1 MKRYNNQILIF
12 GSKGFIAQN
21 LINFLKNIDCSFK
34 AFGQKDLDL
43 ISQEECKKKL
53 SKIQYKEVTIIFLSA
68 LRPSLGDKLDLTIKN
83 LEMIKNLL
91 SNIEINTIKQFIY
104 ISSDAVYP
112 YTKKIINEKTSVEPQ
127 SIYGTMHYMRE
138 QYISSFI
145 PSAKLTI
152 LRPCAIYGKGETIF
166 NYGINKFLKDAS
178 EKKIINL
185 FGKGEEKRDHILV
198 DDFVKIIYLSYKK
211 NITGLFNVATGK
223 EKTFLQISHYINI
236 ALNKSIKNI
245 YKERKQK
252 VMHRRFDITHLQ
264 NNFKDVDLNSI
275 KQGVSKLVKS
285 TN

>member
-1 MKRYNNQILIF
+1 ML
-12 GSKGFIAQN
+12 
-21 LINFLKNIDCSFK
+21 LK
-34 AFGQKDLDL
+34 
-43 ISQEECKKKL
+43 
-53 SKIQYKEVTIIFLSA
+53 
-68 LRPSLGDKLDLTIKN
+68 
-83 LEMIKNLL
+83 
-91 SNIEINTIKQFIY
+91 
-104 ISSDAVYP
+104 
-112 YTKKIINEKTSVEPQ
+112 
-127 SIYGTMHYMRE
+127 
-138 QYISSFI
+138 
-145 PSAKLTI
+145 
-152 LRPCAIYGKGETIF
+152 
-166 NYGINKFLKDAS
+166 
-178 EKKIINL
+178 KKIINL